1 MAPMT
6 PAPGDTGAD
15 NSEKTGLE
23 TTAPRNSG
31 PRPFLVTE
39 VEQTEA
45 PDGGTGADWYRYVL
59 HNGSSTITGQRQG
72 TREHVA
78 TYAAQ
83 CAEQLN
89 ARGFR
94 GQSVW
99 SPRGSKP
106 VG

>member
-1 MAPMT
+1 MTQVTITPEGGDADDLIAPAT
-6 PAPGDTGAD
+6 KNG
-15 NSEKTGLE
+15 
-23 TTAPRNSG
+23 G
-31 PRPFLVTE
+31 PRPFTVTE
-39 VEQTEA
+39 LEQTDA
-45 PDGGTGADWYRYVL
+45 PDGATGQNWYRYVL

-83 CAEQLN
+83 FAEQLN

-99 SPRGSKP
+99 SPRGAKP
-106 VG
+106 GA